1 MKEKELIIYIIK
13 NIKEI
18 IADENIINETLTKDE
33 INVLEKYKNKI
44 VISFLNYFNG
54 KSSFFIDI
62 GDDYKNVELL
72 KKIFKCIDMIIDNID
87 LVTFEELNKLLK
99 DKKDL
104 NLMKRYENLFLKI
117 VKSDLKDELKKNLLL
132 LLTDDEKSWHKLSIQ
147 IKDKDEYDE
156 ILKIIYIPS
165 NDLAKRLKSRITI
178 FNSTNILKTLNDKT
192 NKYYYFYKNYC
203 KVIRNHT
210 DSKYPNVYLIFFKHF
225 YYGYNFDN
233 FCKDIEDDIDLLI
246 VLDKINIMLYLQGM
260 VDHLYNTK
268 KKELTILI
276 KSFEEPLE
284 RFTTE
289 QYKDDITNIIF
300 NDKEIKDDEIHD
312 TLNILE
318 CCLLNIAENKTFNI
332 YYKYYLKNKFL
343 NKITNDLLPKFKSII
358 RQKELIAEEKR
369 EKRECKDILKPT
381 RPIPLI
387 PIAQIAPTAPIAPTT
402 PIVSEVL
409 IPTLPIVSSENN
421 KKKYK
426 IIDDLFVNYHFNN
439 SDIDNIRFQ
448 LSNYDSY
455 TMKDI
460 NYVKKIIIFY
470 FLFKYLLLIIGKIT
484 FDLQNDGILY
494 IDGGLSIVLNNEK
507 NLNYKTYDI
516 DLKYIPSKEDISVKD
531 QIEIIKNKFYKY
543 SENFS
548 NECKKINIDDIE
560 LLKHIEDEKAT
571 PIINDIINSI
581 KNSIEFNIVGEED
594 VDRGIIKY
602 GIQYKYKTIR
612 DIIIE
617 TPVFNMIDISVCNKE
632 LNSYKLFIEITKDNK
647 IFYKQIPT
655 DNFIINFVSIDYLKQ
670 KFELLSSDKIADY
683 IDTVPD
689 IPIEKTIE
697 FIRKKILNQ
706 SFALNNLS
714 DGKKKRS
721 LRKLK
726 KSLKRKSLKR
736 SFRKLKKSFKR
747 KSFRKLK
754 KSLKKKSLK
763 RKSFRKLKKKS

>member
-1 MKEKELIIYIIK
+1 MEEKELIIYIIK
-13 NIKEI
+13 NIKDI
-18 IADENIINETLTKDE
+18 IANEYINNETLTKDE
-33 INVLEKYKNKI
+33 IKVLDVYKNKI
-44 VISFLNYFNG
+44 VVSFLNYFNG

-62 GDDYKNVELL
+62 GDYKNVELL

-300 NDKEIKDDEIHD
+300 NDKEIKDHEIHD

-369 EKRECKDILKPT
+369 DCKDILKPT

-387 PIAQIAPTAPIAPTT
+387 PIA

-409 IPTLPIVSSENN
+409 IPTLPIVSSSENN
-421 KKKYK
+421 EKKYK
-426 IIDDLFVNYHFNN
+426 LIDELFVNYHFND
-439 SDIDNIRFQ
+439 SDIENIKIE
-448 LSNYDSY
+448 LSNYESY

-470 FLFKYLLLIIGKIT
+470 FLFKYLLLIIGEIT
-484 FDLQNDGILY
+484 FDLRNDGILY
-494 IDGGLSIVLNNEK
+494 IDGGLSIILNNKK
-507 NLNYKTYDI
+507 NVNLVYKTYDI

-594 VDRGIIKY
+594 IDRGIIKY

-632 LNSYKLFIEITKDNK
+632 LNSYKLFIEITKEKK

-670 KFELLSSDKIADY
+670 KIELLSSDKIADY

-697 FIRKKILNQ
+697 FIRNKILNQ

-726 KSLKRKSLKR
+726 KSLKRKSVKR

-747 KSFRKLK
+747 KSFKR
-754 KSLKKKSLK
+754 KSLK
-763 RKSFRKLKKKS
+763 RKSLKRKVKILN

>member
-1 MKEKELIIYIIK
+1 MEEKELIIYIIK
-13 NIKEI
+13 NIKDI
-18 IADENIINETLTKDE
+18 IANEYINNETLTKDE
-33 INVLEKYKNKI
+33 IKVLDVYKNKI
-44 VISFLNYFNG
+44 VVSFLNYFNG

-62 GDDYKNVELL
+62 GDYKNVELL

-300 NDKEIKDDEIHD
+300 NDKEIKDHEIHD

-369 EKRECKDILKPT
+369 DCKDILKPT

-387 PIAQIAPTAPIAPTT
+387 PIA

-409 IPTLPIVSSENN
+409 IPTLPIVSSSENN
-421 KKKYK
+421 EKKYK
-426 IIDDLFVNYHFNN
+426 LIDELFVNYHFND
-439 SDIDNIRFQ
+439 SDIENIKIE
-448 LSNYDSY
+448 LSNYESY

-470 FLFKYLLLIIGKIT
+470 FLFKYLLLIIGEIT
-484 FDLQNDGILY
+484 FDLRNDGILY
-494 IDGGLSIVLNNEK
+494 IDGGLSIILNNKK
-507 NLNYKTYDI
+507 NVNLVYKTYDI

-594 VDRGIIKY
+594 IDRGIIKY

-632 LNSYKLFIEITKDNK
+632 LNSYKLFIEITKEKK

-670 KFELLSSDKIADY
+670 KIELLSSDKIADY

-697 FIRKKILNQ
+697 FIRNKILNQ

-726 KSLKRKSLKR
+726 KSLKRKSVKR

-747 KSFRKLK
+747 KSFKRKSFK
-754 KSLKKKSLK
+754 RKSLK
-763 RKSFRKLKKKS
+763 RKSLKRKVKILN